1 MRKAVWL
8 CLPFSASAALCR
20 LLLPESAL
28 PLVMLCALTALAASL
43 LLRGKSR
50 LAVTL
55 LACGV
60 LLGSVCAFVQQRFVI
75 RPAEALTG
83 ERRTVT
89 ARVTDY
95 PDVYDGSAYVT
106 VRLTEPGIPGVKCR
120 LASYVEGELDYLRP
134 GDELT
139 AAVRFQSAAV
149 RNGEEIDA
157 YFSQNIFSRAVCTDE
172 PAVTG
177 RWSHSWLY
185 WPKMLCHAVSLLCER
200 AFPADASPFM
210 SALLTG
216 DKSALYRDGERYYDL
231 CEAGLAHV
239 VAVSGMHIAYLM
251 GLVFLLGGRGP
262 VASAVAMPVLVFFA
276 AMTGFTPSVTRAV
289 FMQMCLLSAPLFK
302 RENDPFTALSV
313 VLALILFINPSAAA
327 GAGLQLSFASM
338 AGISLVSQRMY
349 TAIWRRVSAWK
360 VCAFKPA
367 RLALGFMAVTTC
379 ASLGAQ
385 IFSLPLAAA
394 HFGYVST
401 VSPVSGPLCLWM
413 ISALYVGGYV
423 TAGLTAALPA
433 AGAWVGGILA
443 WGVRY
448 IFLAVKALGY
458 FPCEAVYMSNPLF
471 VLWLAAVYAL
481 FITAWLRSRRTGS
494 FRMIAPLCLSLILL
508 WGSGI
513 AVRLTWSDDLT
524 VTVLDVGQ
532 GESVALTCGERA
544 VLVDCGGSYMT
555 RDAGEAAVRYLRGR
569 QRRRLD
575 ALILSHLHADH
586 VNGAARVLAQMDV
599 DTLYLP
605 AQADED
611 GYLPEIL
618 RAAREAG
625 TAVEYVTENMILVAG
640 DMELTIWAPLLPGGE
655 NENCLVVMARQG
667 DFETFITG
675 DSPAAAEALLAAK
688 YALPD
693 AEVLVAG
700 HHGSD
705 TSTCREFI
713 EAIRPDL
720 AVISVGY
727 NNYGHP
733 SPRVTERLEG
743 YNIKVLR
750 TDLEGNI
757 TVKAGG

>member
-1 MRKAVWL
+1 
-8 CLPFSASAALCR
+8 
-20 LLLPESAL
+20 
-28 PLVMLCALTALAASL
+28 
-43 LLRGKSR
+43 
-50 LAVTL
+50 
-55 LACGV
+55 
-60 LLGSVCAFVQQRFVI
+60 
-75 RPAEALTG
+75 
-83 ERRTVT
+83 
-89 ARVTDY
+89 
-95 PDVYDGSAYVT
+95 
-106 VRLTEPGIPGVKCR
+106 
-120 LASYVEGELDYLRP
+120 
-134 GDELT
+134 
-139 AAVRFQSAAV
+139 
-149 RNGEEIDA
+149 
-157 YFSQNIFSRAVCTDE
+157 
-172 PAVTG
+172 
-177 RWSHSWLY
+177 
-185 WPKMLCHAVSLLCER
+185 
-200 AFPADASPFM
+200 
-210 SALLTG
+210 
-216 DKSALYRDGERYYDL
+216 
-231 CEAGLAHV
+231 
-239 VAVSGMHIAYLM
+239 
-251 GLVFLLGGRGP
+251 
-262 VASAVAMPVLVFFA
+262 
-276 AMTGFTPSVTRAV
+276 
-289 FMQMCLLSAPLFK
+289 
-302 RENDPFTALSV
+302 
-313 VLALILFINPSAAA
+313 
-327 GAGLQLSFASM
+327 
-338 AGISLVSQRMY
+338 
-349 TAIWRRVSAWK
+349 
-360 VCAFKPA
+360 
-367 RLALGFMAVTTC
+367 
-379 ASLGAQ
+379 
-385 IFSLPLAAA
+385 
-394 HFGYVST
+394 
-401 VSPVSGPLCLWM
+401 
-413 ISALYVGGYV
+413 
-423 TAGLTAALPA
+423 
-433 AGAWVGGILA
+433 
-443 WGVRY
+443 
-448 IFLAVKALGY
+448 
-458 FPCEAVYMSNPLF
+458 
-471 VLWLAAVYAL
+471 
-481 FITAWLRSRRTGS
+481 
-494 FRMIAPLCLSLILL
+494 MIAPLCLSLILL

-640 DMELTIWAPLLPGGE
+640 DMELTIWAPLLPGSE

-705 TSTCREFI
+705 TSTCRELI
-713 EAIRPDL
+713 EAIQPDL